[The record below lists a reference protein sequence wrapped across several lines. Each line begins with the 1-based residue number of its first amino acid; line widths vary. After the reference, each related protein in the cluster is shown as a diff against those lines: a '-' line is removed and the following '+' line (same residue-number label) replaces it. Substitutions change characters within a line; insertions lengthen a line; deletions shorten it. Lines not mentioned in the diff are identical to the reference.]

1 MASAALRGVVALITA
16 VAITS
21 PAWANLD
28 DVSEWLSGVPQP
40 SAMVLFLIAIG
51 GLVVGR
57 YASRKRRDP

>member
-1 MASAALRGVVALITA
+1 MVSAAYRGVVALITA
-16 VAITS
+16 IVVTS

-28 DVSEWLSGVPQP
+28 DVSSWLSEVPQP
-40 SAMVLFLIAIG
+40 SALVLFLIAIG